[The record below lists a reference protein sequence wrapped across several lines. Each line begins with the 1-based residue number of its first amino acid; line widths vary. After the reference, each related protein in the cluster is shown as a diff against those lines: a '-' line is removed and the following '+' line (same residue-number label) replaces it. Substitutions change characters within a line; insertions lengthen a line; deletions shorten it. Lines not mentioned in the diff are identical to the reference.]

1 MGGASATVT
10 GGDCLICF
18 EFKFKMILN
27 QIEIISNFDRSKKD
41 LSELKIFEIKYG
53 RESFE
58 ERNNFFH

>member
-1 MGGASATVT
+1 
-10 GGDCLICF
+10 
-18 EFKFKMILN
+18 MILN

-41 LSELKIFEIKYG
+41 LSELKFFEIKYG